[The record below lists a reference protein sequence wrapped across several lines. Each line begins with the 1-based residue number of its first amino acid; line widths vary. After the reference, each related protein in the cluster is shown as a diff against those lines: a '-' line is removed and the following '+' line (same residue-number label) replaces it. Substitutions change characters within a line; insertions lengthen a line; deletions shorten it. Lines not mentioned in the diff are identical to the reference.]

1 MIIEINYVTVLLI
14 GVLLSAFGSALWFMG
29 RTFLTQ
35 YSLVV
40 TQQLETHL
48 AGERKS
54 LADLKDRLDRLEVE
68 QANRLSAIDKEIDA
82 LQKTSSKALTH
93 NDLDDLYVKVN
104 LTSNSVSK
112 MEGLLSN
119 VNETLRMI
127 LARIAEKG
135 LS

>member
-40 TQQLETHL
+40 TKQLETHL
-48 AGERKS
+48 AGEQKS
-54 LADLKDRLDRLEVE
+54 VADIKDRLDRLEVE

-93 NDLDDLYVKVN
+93 DDLDDLYSKVN
-104 LTSNSVSK
+104 STSNSVHEMK
-112 MEGLLSN
+112 GLLAG
-119 VNETLRMI
+119 VDQTLRMI
-127 LARIAEKG
+127 LARIAENG
-135 LS
+135 LK